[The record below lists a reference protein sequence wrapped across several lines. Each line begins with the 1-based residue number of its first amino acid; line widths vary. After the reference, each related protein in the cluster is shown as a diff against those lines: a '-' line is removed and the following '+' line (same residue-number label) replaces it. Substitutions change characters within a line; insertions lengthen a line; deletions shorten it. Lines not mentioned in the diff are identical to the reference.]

1 MNNKAADT
9 LRGMKTFLVIWV
21 GQLVSI
27 IGSGLTGFALSVWM
41 FEQTGQATPIA
52 LNALFFNLPRVI
64 LSPIAGSVADRYNR
78 RLVMMLADTGA
89 ALTTLAIAVILFSGN
104 LQVWHIYLTTAISA
118 SFSVFQEPAYRA
130 SITMLVPK
138 KDLARAGGI
147 QQIGFAVQ
155 SILTPLI
162 ASLLYL
168 AVGLKGVILVDFAT
182 FFVAIGALALVRIPQ
197 PKPTTEV
204 EEPGEKQSMWRDAL
218 FGWKYLRKRPGLFG
232 LLWYYAVVNFF
243 LSLSGV
249 LVIPLVLSFGAA
261 TDIGVIQ
268 MAGGAAML
276 IGGVLMGVWGGPK
289 SHLIWGVI
297 ATIGL
302 SGVGYFMAG
311 LRPSTLLIGSAQF
324 VILFFI
330 PISAALSQAVWQKKV
345 APDIQGRVFAIR
357 GMIAYMII
365 PLANLVAGP
374 LADNIFEP
382 LMQEGGALSSTFVAG
397 LVGVGAGRGIALI
410 FIVSALSLWLSSG
423 YAFANPRI
431 RNLEEEIPDEIPDEP
446 EEIEDVLDE
455 KEQQPVMEG
464 SGG

>member
-1 MNNKAADT
+1 MSSKTFET

-41 FEQTGQATPIA
+41 YEQTGQATPIA

-64 LSPIAGSVADRYNR
+64 LSPIAGAVADRYNR
-78 RLVMMLADTGA
+78 RMILILADTGA
-89 ALTTLAIAVILFSGN
+89 ALTTLAIAIIFISGN
-104 LQVWHIYLTTAISA
+104 LQVWQIYLTTAISA
-118 SFSVFQEPAYRA
+118 AFSVFQEPAYRA

-147 QQIGFAVQ
+147 QQIGFAVE
-155 SILTPLI
+155 SILTPVI
-162 ASLLYL
+162 ASVLYL
-168 AVGLKGVILVDFAT
+168 AVGLQGVILIDFAT

-197 PKPTTEV
+197 PKRTTEA
-204 EEPGEKQSMWRDAL
+204 EGGEKKSMWQDAV
-218 FGWKYLRKRPGLFG
+218 FGWQYLRKQPGLFG
-232 LLWYYAVVNFF
+232 LLWYYAAVNFF

-249 LVIPLVLSFGAA
+249 LVIPLVLSFGVA

-276 IGGVLMGVWGGPK
+276 IGGVVMGIWGGPK
-289 SHLIWGVI
+289 SRLIWGVI
-297 ATIGL
+297 AAIAL

-330 PISAALSQAVWQKKV
+330 PISAAMSQAVWQKKV

-357 GMIAYMII
+357 GMIAYLII

-374 LADNIFEP
+374 LADKVFEP
-382 LMQEGGALSSTFVAG
+382 LMQAGGALSTTFVAS

-410 FIVSALSLWLSSG
+410 FIVSAISLWLSSG

-431 RNLEEEIPDEIPDEP
+431 RDLEQEIPDAIPDEP
-446 EEIEDVLDE
+446 EEIRELEGETE
-455 KEQQPVMEG
+455 KKPAIQA
-464 SGG
+464 SA

>member
-1 MNNKAADT
+1 MGIKPLET

-78 RLVMMLADTGA
+78 RLILILADTGA
-89 ALTTLAIAVILFSGN
+89 ALTTLAIAIILFSGN
-104 LQVWHIYLTTAISA
+104 LQVWHIYLTTGISSA
-118 SFSVFQEPAYRA
+118 FSAFQDPAYRA

-168 AVGLKGVILVDFAT
+168 AIGLEGVILIDFAT
-182 FFVAIGALALVRIPQ
+182 FFVAVGALAIVRIPQ

-204 EEPGEKQSMWRDAL
+204 GEPGKKQSMWTDAL
-218 FGWKYLRKRPGLFG
+218 FGWKYMRKRPGLFG
-232 LLWYYAVVNFF
+232 LLWYYAIVNFF

-249 LVIPLVLSFGAA
+249 LVIPLVLSYGAA

-276 IGGVLMGVWGGPK
+276 IGGVLMGIWGGPK

-297 ATIGL
+297 ATIAL

-330 PISAALSQAVWQKKV
+330 PISAALSQRC
-345 APDIQGRVFAIR
+345 GRRRLRRISRDACL
-357 GMIAYMII
+357 
-365 PLANLVAGP
+365 P
-374 LADNIFEP
+374 
-382 LMQEGGALSSTFVAG
+382 
-397 LVGVGAGRGIALI
+397 
-410 FIVSALSLWLSSG
+410 SA
-423 YAFANPRI
+423 A
-431 RNLEEEIPDEIPDEP
+431 
-446 EEIEDVLDE
+446 
-455 KEQQPVMEG
+455 
-464 SGG
+464 

>member
-1 MNNKAADT
+1 MKSKPLET

-52 LNALFFNLPRVI
+52 MNALAFNLPRVI

-78 RLVMMLADTGA
+78 RMVLILADCGA
-89 ALTTLAIAVILFSGN
+89 ALSTLAVAIILLSGN
-104 LQVWHIYLTTAISA
+104 LQVWHIYLTTAISSA
-118 SFSVFQEPAYRA
+118 FSAFQEPAYRA

-147 QQIGFAVQ
+147 QQIGFAIQ

-162 ASLLYL
+162 ASVLYL
-168 AVGLKGVILVDFAT
+168 AIGLEGVILVDFAT
-182 FFVAIGALALVRIPQ
+182 FFIAIGALLVVRIPQ
-197 PKPTTEV
+197 PKPTTET
-204 EEPGEKQSMWRDAL
+204 EAEGEKQSMWQDSL
-218 FGWKYLRKRPGLFG
+218 FGWRYLRKRPGLFG
-232 LLWYYAVVNFF
+232 LLWYYAAVNFF

-249 LVIPLVLSFGAA
+249 LMIPLVLSYGAA
-261 TDIGVIQ
+261 TDMGVIQ

-276 IGGVLMGVWGGPK
+276 IGGLLIGVWGGPK
-289 SHLIWGVI
+289 SRLIWGVVAAI
-297 ATIGL
+297 AL
-302 SGVGYFMAG
+302 SGFGYFLVG
-311 LRPSTLLIGSAQF
+311 LRPLTWLIGLAQF

-330 PISAALSQAVWQKKV
+330 PISASLSQAVWQKKV

-357 GMIAYMII
+357 AMIAYLII

-382 LMQEGGALSSTFVAG
+382 LLQEGGASSETFVAG
-397 LVGVGAGRGIALI
+397 VVGVGTGRGIALI
-410 FIVSALSLWLSSG
+410 FIVSAISLWVSSA
-423 YAFANPRI
+423 YTFANPRI
-431 RNLEEEIPDEIPDEP
+431 RNLEDEIPDAIPDEP
-446 EEIEDVLDE
+446 EEVPAVTEE
-455 KEQQPVMEG
+455 EAQPVLQTSNG
-464 SGG
+464 

>member
-1 MNNKAADT
+1 MMRSKPIET
-9 LRGMKTFLVIWV
+9 LRGMKTFLVIWI

-41 FEQTGQATPIA
+41 YEQTGQATPIA

-78 RLVMMLADTGA
+78 RMILILADCGS
-89 ALTTLAIAVILFSGN
+89 ALSTLAVAIILLSGN
-104 LQVWHIYLTTAISA
+104 LQVWHIYLTTAMSSA
-118 SFSVFQEPAYRA
+118 FSSFQEPAYRA

-147 QQIGFAVQ
+147 QQIGFAIQ

-162 ASLLYL
+162 ASVLYL
-168 AVGLKGVILVDFAT
+168 TIGLEGVILIDFAT
-182 FFVAIGALALVRIPQ
+182 FFIAIGALMVVRIPQ
-197 PKPTTEV
+197 PKPTTDT
-204 EEPGEKQSMWRDAL
+204 GEKGEKKSMWQDTL
-218 FGWKYLRKRPGLFG
+218 FGWRYLRKRPGLFG
-232 LLWYYAVVNFF
+232 LLWYYAAVNFF

-249 LVIPLVLSFGAA
+249 LMIPLVLSYGAA
-261 TDIGVIQ
+261 TDIGIIQ

-276 IGGVLMGVWGGPK
+276 IGGLVMGIWGGPK
-289 SHLIWGVI
+289 SRLIWGVVAAI
-297 ATIGL
+297 ALSGFGYFLAGLQPLTWLIGL
-302 SGVGYFMAG
+302 
-311 LRPSTLLIGSAQF
+311 AQF

-330 PISAALSQAVWQKKV
+330 PISAAMSQAVWQKKV

-357 GMIAYMII
+357 AMIAYLII

-374 LADNIFEP
+374 LADKVFEP
-382 LMQEGGALSSTFVAG
+382 LLQEGGALSESIVAG
-397 LVGVGAGRGIALI
+397 VVGVGAGRGIALI
-410 FIVSALSLWLSSG
+410 FILSAISLWVSSG

-431 RNLEEEIPDEIPDEP
+431 RDLEEEIPDAIPDEP
-446 EEIEDVLDE
+446 EEPATVGEEVQAAL
-455 KEQQPVMEG
+455 QT